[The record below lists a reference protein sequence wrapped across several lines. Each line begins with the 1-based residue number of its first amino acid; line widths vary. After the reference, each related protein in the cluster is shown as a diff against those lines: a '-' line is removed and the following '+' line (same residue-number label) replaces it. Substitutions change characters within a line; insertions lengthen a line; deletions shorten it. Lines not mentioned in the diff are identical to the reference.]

1 MGHKPSAPTYN
12 KSAALAEQKRLN
24 QAAGLQ
30 TYANL
35 NSPLGGYS
43 VYVDPETGK
52 MTVNKTL
59 SDNSILAQQAQAN
72 ALTRFVANPQEATQ
86 AYYDAQMAYVQP
98 QFDAQIA
105 AAQAD
110 LANRGI
116 AEGSPTWNKAM
127 AGVMESQ
134 DRAKTAMINDAL
146 FNGQEY
152 QTNLLN
158 QAGAAGNMVIDPT
171 LIDAARGAGL
181 ADTYDK
187 KWQNEQDIYKTK
199 MGRYNANLKA
209 IVNPLGN
216 VSGAMLGGLLGSG
229 NGTNNAA
236 NVTDVNGNVI
246 GKVGGYGTY
255 QPQYFNGTN

>member
-1 MGHKPSAPTYN
+1 MGHKPSAPTYD
-12 KSAALAEQKRLN
+12 KSAALAEQRRLN

-127 AGVMESQ
+127 ADIAESQ

-158 QAGAAGNMVIDPT
+158 QAGAAGNMIIDPT

-181 ADTYDK
+181 SDTYDK
-187 KWQNEQDIYKTK
+187 KWQNDQQIYKSK
-199 MGRYNANLKA
+199 MERYNAINKA
-209 IVNPLGN
+209 IWSGGASAVGAALG
-216 VSGAMLGGLLGSG
+216 GMLGLGG
-229 NGTNNAA
+229 GA
-236 NVTDVNGNVI
+236 NSASAVTDVNGNVL
-246 GKVGGYGTY
+246 GQTGGYGQY
-255 QPQYFNGTN
+255 DPQYFGK